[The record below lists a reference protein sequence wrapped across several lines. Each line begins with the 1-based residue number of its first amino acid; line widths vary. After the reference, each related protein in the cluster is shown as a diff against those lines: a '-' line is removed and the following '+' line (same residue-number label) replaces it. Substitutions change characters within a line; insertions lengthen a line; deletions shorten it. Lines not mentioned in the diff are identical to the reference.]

1 MSDQNELTAIF
12 ESRDEAAQR
21 LADKLRNLKGQN
33 ALVLAIPRS
42 SVPMGRIVA
51 DAIEGEL
58 DLLLIHRFTDS
69 RHPELDLGSVTE
81 DGEVYLNRSAQHY
94 GYTEHEVEK
103 AALEEIRNLQEQ
115 RRTYTP
121 GSSAI
126 DPSGR
131 TTLIVDDGT
140 GSLHTMMAAVR
151 YLDAQGARR
160 IMLATPVASLTT
172 IKALGENVDV
182 CTLAVP
188 DIVDSATGFYRNL
201 PLVSDHQV
209 IQELN
214 RTLRIPAQNGEESR
228 QREILISSGPVALT
242 GFLSLPEDAGALVI
256 LAHGQGQGRFN
267 WRSRLIA
274 DSLEK
279 AGLATLMV
287 DLLDDEESEDS
298 RNVTNVPLLAHRLN
312 MITEWIARDSSLR
325 EMDLGYYGSSSEGAA
340 ILQTAAEHRLK
351 TRAAAVRGTRP
362 DATQSY
368 LKYVQAPTLL
378 IVPGDDD
385 DLLNQ
390 NRSAFEELRCEKR
403 LQVMPDASEDFEEP
417 GTSETLADLVTGWFR
432 TNLARA
438 LASDQASDQASADL
452 EKTEARPTR

>member
-1 MSDQNELTAIF
+1 MSDQNEWTAIF
-12 ESRDEAAQR
+12 ESREEAAQR
-21 LADKLRNLKGQN
+21 LADKLKNLKGQN

-42 SVPMGRIVA
+42 SVPMGRVVA

-58 DLLLIHRFTDS
+58 DLLLVHRFTDS

-103 AALEEIRNLQEQ
+103 AALDEIRNLQEQ

-131 TTLIVDDGT
+131 SVVIVDDGT
-140 GSLHTMMAAVR
+140 GSLHAMMAAIR

-160 IMLATPVASLTT
+160 IFLATPLASLNT

-188 DIVDSATGFYRNL
+188 DIVETVTGFYREF
-201 PLVSDHQV
+201 PLVTDRQV
-209 IQELN
+209 MQALN
-214 RTLRIPAQNGEESR
+214 RTLRIPAQNGEDSR
-228 QREILISSGPVALT
+228 RREILVSSGPVSLT
-242 GFLSLPEDAGALVI
+242 GVLSLPDDAKALVI
-256 LAHGQGQGRFN
+256 LAHGQGQGRFD

-279 AGLATLMV
+279 AGLATLMI
-287 DLLDDEESEDS
+287 DLLDDEESQNS
-298 RNVTNVPLLAHRLN
+298 RNVTHVPLLAHRLN
-312 MITEWIARDSSLR
+312 LVTEWIARDPDLS

-351 TRAAAVRGTRP
+351 THAAAVRGARP

-368 LKYVQAPTLL
+368 LQYVQAPTLL

-385 DLLNQ
+385 ELLNQ
-390 NRSAFEELRCEKR
+390 NRLALEELRCEKR
-403 LQVMPDASEDFEEP
+403 LQVMPDASEEFEEP
-417 GTSETLADLVTGWFR
+417 GSSETLADLVTGWFR
-432 TNLARA
+432 THLARA
-438 LASDQASDQASADL
+438 LQTDQSATEL
-452 EKTEARPTR
+452 EKTGSPPLP